1 MEHKRP
7 TLNDPEEYA
16 IIKSIYFK
24 ETMRGNEEIDPIERL
39 ERMES
44 KSRNQYKNSR

>member
-1 MEHKRP
+1 MEQKRP

-24 ETMRGNEEIDPIERL
+24 ETMRGQEEIDPIERN

-44 KSRNQYKNSR
+44 KQRNNNKSSR